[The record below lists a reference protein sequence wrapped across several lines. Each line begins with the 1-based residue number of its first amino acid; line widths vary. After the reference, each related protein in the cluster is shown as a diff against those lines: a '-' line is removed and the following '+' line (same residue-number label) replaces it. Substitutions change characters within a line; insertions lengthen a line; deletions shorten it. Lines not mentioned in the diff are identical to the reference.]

1 MSREI
6 NNSEYR
12 QRIIR
17 DLLTQ
22 LHQGKP
28 AEDVKVQFKAA
39 FDGVSAQEI
48 AQAENELIAG
58 GLPPEEIRKLC
69 DIHASVFEGSIE
81 EIHRPAD
88 PAQIPGHPAHTLKA
102 ENEALK
108 RLMEDTIR
116 PALQEYRNNPGSG
129 RLQAL
134 QKAFEPMRQLHLHY
148 LKKENLLFPYMEQ
161 HGITAPPKVMWGVD
175 DDIRAMVK
183 EALRLMSE
191 QGNDAQSITRMV
203 ELTMTKTSE
212 MIFKE
217 ENILLPMVIE
227 TLTQEEW
234 EKIAKESGDLGYCLI
249 PAPQIF
255 KPDVS
260 DKEDQSILEDVPS
273 AMVVMPTGRFMPE
286 ELSGMLNAL
295 PVDITF
301 VDKDDTVKYF
311 SEGSERIFP
320 RTKAII
326 GRKVVNCHPPA
337 SMHIVEKIL
346 ADFKAGK
353 KDHEDFWLSVGGKFI
368 LIRYYAVRSKL
379 GEYLGTLEV
388 TQDIGPI
395 KQITG
400 EKRLVSDT

>member
-12 QRIIR
+12 QRIIG

-28 AEDVKVQFKAA
+28 AEDVKAQFKAA

-48 AQAENELIAG
+48 AQAENELIAN

-81 EIHRPAD
+81 EIHRPLD
-88 PAQIPGHPAHTLKA
+88 PEQIPGHPAHTLKA
-102 ENEALK
+102 ENEALNK
-108 RLMEDTIR
+108 LMDDTIR
-116 PALQEYRNNPGSG
+116 PKLQKFKENADTRH
-129 RLQAL
+129 LQAL
-134 QKAFEPMRQLHLHY
+134 QKAFEPMSKLHLHY

-183 EALRLMSE
+183 EALRLMSGAE
-191 QGNDAQSITRMV
+191 GDAQRIIGMV
-203 ELTMTKTSE
+203 ELAMTKASE

-217 ENILLPMVIE
+217 ENILLPMAIE
-227 TLTQEEW
+227 TLTQNEW
-234 EKIAKESGDLGYCLI
+234 ENIAKESGDLGYCLI
-249 PAPQIF
+249 PVPPEYKQ
-255 KPDVS
+255 DVS
-260 DKEDQSILEDVPS
+260 KTEDKSILEDVPS

-286 ELSGMLNAL
+286 ELSAMLNAL

-301 VDKDDTVKYF
+301 VDRDDTVKYF

-326 GRKVVNCHPPA
+326 GRKVINCHPPA

-353 KDHEDFWLSVGGKFI
+353 KEHEDFWLSVGGRFI
-368 LIRYYAVRSKL
+368 LIRYYAVRSPQ
-379 GEYLGTLEV
+379 GDYLGTLEV

-395 KQITG
+395 QGITG
-400 EKRLVSDT
+400 EKRLVSDV